1 MDLGLSGAAVCVQ
14 GGSKGM
20 GRAAAECFAREG
32 ARVAVLAR
40 GQTAIDAT
48 VAHLLELG
56 SPDAFGVSTDLSDA
70 GAIDEAF
77 SRIADRWGQ
86 LNTLVNAV
94 GAPTHHQAWHEAT
107 DDQWD
112 DAFTLGVLAAVRCA
126 RAAHPLLKAAPW
138 ARIVNISAM
147 STRNHGPGLIE
158 YTAGKSALTSAG
170 KSLSLELGADGILV
184 NTVSPGAVL
193 SDQVRASLARVPTD
207 LRPDLD
213 DLGSVMQFM
222 TAKYGTRS
230 DIGRV
235 AEPREIG
242 TVVCFVGSAANS
254 YMTGANIN
262 VDGGSAFYA

>member
-14 GGSKGM
+14 GGTRGM

-40 GQTAIDAT
+40 GQDGIDET
-48 VAHLLELG
+48 VDRLLELG
-56 SPDAFGVSTDLSDA
+56 SPDAFGVGTDLSDT
-70 GAIDEAF
+70 GEIDESF
-77 SRIADRWGQ
+77 SRIADRWGH

-94 GAPTHHQAWHEAT
+94 GAPTHHHPWHEAT
-107 DDQWD
+107 DEQWGL
-112 DAFTLGVLAAVRCA
+112 AFTLGVLAAVRCA

-158 YTAGKSALTSAG
+158 YTAGKSALNSAG
-170 KSLSLELGADGILV
+170 KSLSLELGAEGILV

-193 SDQVRASLARVPTD
+193 SDQVLANLAKLPSDR
-207 LRPDLD
+207 RPDLD
-213 DLGSVMQFM
+213 DLGSVMRYM
-222 TAKYGTRS
+222 TATFGTRS

-235 AEPREIG
+235 GEPAEVG
-242 TVVCFVGSAANS
+242 AVVCFIGSAANS